1 MPPHP
6 LLARIHAGQKGC
18 GGIHSSDV
26 PEETSHAVTCHD
38 EGLSIVDL
46 REWSFSC
53 FMLVPVDE
61 VGCPRKVPE
70 DSHG

>member
-1 MPPHP
+1 MEVDGAPRASEAKHRHFEPYR
-6 LLARIHAGQKGC
+6 A
-18 GGIHSSDV
+18 DV

-38 EGLSIVDL
+38 EGLSVVDL